1 MERKN
6 AIKFLKGWGIATGAL
21 ILAFPLI
28 LTPLVNAVDIPV
40 AIFDALMIGGFVGWS
55 IYTVGAIK
63 AIYTVLKTNKSPTKT
78 IKPTKTSKED
88 NSNSEYIKIDKKL
101 FNTILIVLGVIVV
114 FYLGYNSA
122 GNSNTSEVNDD
133 YADNSNTLIDN
144 STMSVEDY
152 WKRGFE
158 KYELEDYEG
167 SIEDFN
173 KAIEIDPNIAF
184 FYYARGSAKNKL
196 YDYEGSI
203 EDFNKAIEINSDLR
217 DAYNYR
223 GYAKNQLEDHYGA
236 IEDYTKAI
244 ELDPAYEAAYIGRG
258 NAKEMLGDVIGTC
271 KDWKKAADLG
281 NEVAAEYYEQC
292 IAEATEYLD
301 RGTWKELD
309 GDLKGACEDWKKA
322 AALGNELAAE
332 WVEETCN

>member
-78 IKPTKTSKED
+78 IKPKPTKSSKTD

-114 FYLGYNSA
+114 FYIGYNSA

-133 YADNSNTLIDN
+133 YADNSNALIDN
-144 STMSVEDY
+144 STISAEEYFD
-152 WKRGFE
+152 RGYA
-158 KYELEDYEG
+158 KTELEDYEG
-167 SIEDFN
+167 AIDDYT
-173 KAIEIDPNIAF
+173 KAIEIDPN
-184 FYYARGSAKNKL
+184 YYNAYIRRGTLKWQL
-196 YDYEGSI
+196 GDYTGAE
-203 EDFNKAIEINSDLR
+203 EDFTVFITRK
-217 DAYNYR
+217 YN
-223 GYAKNQLEDHYGA
+223 
-236 IEDYTKAI
+236 
-244 ELDPAYEAAYIGRG
+244 
-258 NAKEMLGDVIGTC
+258 
-271 KDWKKAADLG
+271 
-281 NEVAAEYYEQC
+281 
-292 IAEATEYLD
+292 
-301 RGTWKELD
+301 
-309 GDLKGACEDWKKA
+309 
-322 AALGNELAAE
+322 
-332 WVEETCN
+332 